1 MENYVFDIDGTLT
14 PSRLPIEK
22 EFETFFLKWMIGKNV
37 YLVTGSDKDKT
48 IEQVGKEIWS
58 SVKRVYQSCGN
69 QVFENGRLIKHIDF
83 YLDNNMELLLNDFL
97 KSSRWTEK
105 FGNHFEQRVG
115 LVNFSIIGRN
125 CTQEKREEYYNW
137 DQVNQERSQ
146 ICNQLMHDFP
156 HIEASVGGE
165 ISIDIHEKG
174 KNKAQILD
182 EIEGEI
188 YFFGDKMDEGG
199 NDYPIAHRLEKEK
212 REHKLFKVSNPK
224 ETWQILKKL
233 A

>member
-48 IEQVGKEIWS
+48 IEQVGEEIWS

-97 KSSRWTEK
+97 KSSRWTE
-105 FGNHFEQRVG
+105 N
-115 LVNFSIIGRN
+115 L
-125 CTQEKREEYYNW
+125 
-137 DQVNQERSQ
+137 
-146 ICNQLMHDFP
+146 
-156 HIEASVGGE
+156 E
-165 ISIDIHEKG
+165 ITL
-174 KNKAQILD
+174 NK
-182 EIEGEI
+182 E
-188 YFFGDKMDEGG
+188 
-199 NDYPIAHRLEKEK
+199 
-212 REHKLFKVSNPK
+212 
-224 ETWQILKKL
+224 
-233 A
+233 